1 MNEQKEDAKMR
12 EIKFRGYAVEEM
24 VDDQWQY
31 GTGVTHM
38 EFAEDYAAE
47 VGRKGN
53 WFLWTDSGWVQ
64 VREQSIGQCTGLKDK
79 NGVEIYEGDVVKNVG
94 PHSPT
99 VERYGFKPFYCHN
112 KDYVVV
118 KELVGT
124 TLRHVLDYA
133 RCLETKGI
141 EELSPN
147 GFFPIGESTPPVDNY
162 QFWNF
167 QRSFEIIG
175 NVFEHP
181 HLLKGE

>member
-1 MNEQKEDAKMR
+1 MR
-12 EIKFRGYAVEEM
+12 EIKFRAWVPTKKTLCDVLIIDYKERTVQLPIETEVSASNWWDETSWSFEEVVLM
-24 VDDQWQY
+24 QY
-31 GTGVTHM
+31 
-38 EFAEDYAAE
+38 
-47 VGRKGN
+47 
-53 WFLWTDSGWVQ
+53 
-64 VREQSIGQCTGLKDK
+64 TGLKDK

-99 VERYGFKPFYCHN
+99 VERYGSKPFYCHN

-175 NVFEHP
+175 NVHEHP